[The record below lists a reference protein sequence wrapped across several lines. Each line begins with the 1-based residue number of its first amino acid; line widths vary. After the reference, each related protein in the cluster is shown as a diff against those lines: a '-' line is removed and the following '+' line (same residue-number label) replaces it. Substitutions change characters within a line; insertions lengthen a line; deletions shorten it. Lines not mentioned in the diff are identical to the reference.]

1 MKNTFAGGRLTINA
15 NAFFYN
21 YKDYRVSQI
30 VDRSAL
36 NENYDANMWGAELE
50 LAWRPT
56 PRLRINGNVGY
67 LDTRIA
73 NGMKSIDVMNRTQ
86 GNAEWT
92 VIKPWM
98 QLASNRSEEHK
109 SELQSLLRTPYSV
122 YCLKQNNRHNNI
134 PNS

>member
-21 YKDYRVSQI
+21 YKDYQVSQI

-73 NGMKSIDVMNRTQ
+73 NGMKSIDVM
-86 GNAEWT
+86 
-92 VIKPWM
+92 
-98 QLASNRSEEHK
+98 RSEEPTSK
-109 SELQSLLRTPYSV
+109 LQSLMRISYTV
-122 YCLKQNNRHNNI
+122 FCLNK
-134 PNS
+134 

>member
-21 YKDYRVSQI
+21 YKDYQVSQI

-86 GNAEWT
+86 GNADWT

-98 QLASNRSEEHK
+98 QLARAEERRVGK
-109 SELQSLLRTPYSV
+109 ECVRTCGSRCTRV
-122 YCLKQNNRHNNI
+122 Q
-134 PNS
+134 

>member
-21 YKDYRVSQI
+21 YKDYKVSQI

-50 LAWRPT
+50 LDWRPHT
-56 PRLRINGNVGY
+56 RLRINGNVGY

-73 NGMKSIDVMNRTQ
+73 NGITSIDVMHRTQ
-86 GNAEWT
+86 GNAERP
-92 VIKPWM
+92 VLKPRM
-98 QLASNRSEEHK
+98 QLASNC
-109 SELQSLLRTPYSV
+109 LAPQSLVETL
-122 YCLKQNNRHNNI
+122 
-134 PNS
+134 

>member
-1 MKNTFAGGRLTINA
+1 MRISDWSSDVCSSDL
-15 NAFFYN
+15 
-21 YKDYRVSQI
+21 
-30 VDRSAL
+30 RSAL

-98 QLASNRSEEHK
+98 QLASNCIAQIGRE
-109 SELQSLLRTPYSV
+109 SV
-122 YCLKQNNRHNNI
+122 RERGCQEG
-134 PNS
+134 